1 MQGDL
6 EILTPERA
14 VLTYRL
20 AGIGSRAM
28 AQLLD
33 ILIVAAVMILLGLLA
48 VFLAFFDAAMSMGLY
63 MFLLFLLP
71 ILYFVLS
78 EGLGNGQTIGKRA
91 LGIRVRM
98 ADGTPVGLEAAIL
111 RNLMRPA
118 DLLPG
123 PYLVGLASIFLSP
136 RAQRLG
142 DLAANTVVVTER
154 QEGNRYAVAP
164 HGVGFHPLEDRV
176 GPLRGLTTPEY
187 AAFRRLADR
196 YYELPSEAQ
205 ARLLGTVYRPVAQR
219 LGIPDPPEG
228 ETEIRMVEAVVMA
241 FGRRKGLL

>member
-14 VLTYRL
+14 VLGYRL
-20 AGIGSRAM
+20 AGIGSRAL

-33 ILIVAAVMILLGLLA
+33 ILIVAAAMILLWIGAGFLSIVDQALA
-48 VFLAFFDAAMSMGLY
+48 MGLF

-91 LGIRVRM
+91 QGIRVRM

-111 RNLMRPA
+111 RNLLRPA
-118 DLLPG
+118 DLIPP
-123 PYLVGLASIFLSP
+123 PYLIGLASIFLSD

-142 DLAANTVVVTER
+142 DLVAGTVVVSER
-154 QEGNRYAVAP
+154 LEAPRYAVAP
-164 HGVGFHPLEDRV
+164 HGVGIHPLENHV
-176 GPLRGLTTPEY
+176 GPLRGLTNPEY
-187 AAFRRLADR
+187 TALRRLADR
-196 YYELPSEAQ
+196 YYELPPEAQ
-205 ARLLGTVYRPVAQR
+205 ARLLGTIYRPMAQR
-219 LGIPDPPEG
+219 LGIPDPPQG
-228 ETEIRMVEAVVMA
+228 ETEIRMVEAIVMA
-241 FGRRKGLL
+241 HGRRKGLL